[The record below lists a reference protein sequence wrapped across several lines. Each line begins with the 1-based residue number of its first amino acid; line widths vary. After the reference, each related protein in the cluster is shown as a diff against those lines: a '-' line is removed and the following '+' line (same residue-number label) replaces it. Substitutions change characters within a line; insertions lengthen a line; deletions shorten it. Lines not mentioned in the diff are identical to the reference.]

1 MLILFKFIKEKHF
14 RVVEIDKGVGVGI
27 INNNL
32 YDSLCL
38 DVFSNSANYIKIDH
52 EPLNLIL

>member
-52 EPLNLIL
+52 EPLN